1 MKFLRLIFLAHMLQ
15 GCATEAVMR
24 IGDLNEAIVEYKGYQ
39 AAYAD
44 DNALVVRYQTDL
56 SHEKWA
62 NIALGSFN
70 HVPIASLNQQAI
82 DRSDLIVECS
92 APHTKPLTSLPP
104 QIPLYQH
111 YSLSDMKNDKAP
123 LSAYASRY
131 NLTLLRRN
139 STHPEEVAVKTI
151 GVSPCP
157 YHEPWAPYVRAAL
170 LPFSVVID
178 IISSPFVAFSF
189 FSTGDAP
196 WC

>member
-1 MKFLRLIFLAHMLQ
+1 
-15 GCATEAVMR
+15 MR

-44 DNALVVRYQTDL
+44 DKTLVVRYQTDL

-70 HVPIASLNQQAI
+70 HVPLASLNQQAI

-111 YSLSDMKNDKAP
+111 DNLSDMKNDRAP
-123 LSAYASRY
+123 ISAYTSRY
-131 NLTLLRRN
+131 NLILRRN
-139 STHPEEVAVKTI
+139 DSTHPEEVEVKTI

-157 YHEPWAPYVRAAL
+157 SSKPWAPYVRAAL

-189 FSTGDAP
+189 FAIGDAP
-196 WC
+196 WG